1 MDKLARQNSEWI
13 GRMKTL
19 LREGWGVEDIAI
31 KTKTKLEHVQSEVR
45 ILRASG
51 ELNDLF
57 KRSEK

>member
-31 KTKTKLEHVQSEVR
+31 KTKTKLEHVQREVR

-51 ELNDLF
+51 ELEELF
-57 KRSEK
+57 ERAEK